1 MWNRMFFVDSKFW
14 RQLRKTDE
22 YPTFYTCPHG
32 RAKRILKPSQPVA
45 HLVRKLETHR
55 KGVFE
60 IYSRKRVPWCLPSPC
75 CAVSGSGV
83 PPPKAIQVKGALR
96 ESFREIMVFFGRYF
110 TSQVEVCWVAKMCR
124 HIHES
129 ICGCFNVCP
138 HVLKT
143 FFLWGYRRRGQIED
157 PKNVCRQEAARE
169 VCNVRAR
176 RETSRTNGP
185 HLQWSAGPGCMSSPM
200 FSLCCL
206 TWEEN
211 HLSLVLG
218 QELGQEYWKASASKC
233 TASNFFWKSTHYGES

>member
-32 RAKRILKPSQPVA
+32 RAKRILKPSHPVA

-55 KGVFE
+55 NGVFE
-60 IYSRKRVPWCLPSPC
+60 IYLRKRVPWCLPSPC

-96 ESFREIMVFFGRYF
+96 ESFREIMVFFRRYF

-124 HIHES
+124 HIRES
-129 ICGCFNVCP
+129 IWGCFNVCP

-143 FFLWGYRRRGQIED
+143 FFYED
-157 PKNVCRQEAARE
+157 TDAGGR
-169 VCNVRAR
+169 
-176 RETSRTNGP
+176 SRTLKMSVGRRQLGKSVMSGQGERP
-185 HLQWSAGPGCMSSPM
+185 AGQMVRTCSDQLGLDAWVLPCSIFAAWPGKKT
-200 FSLCCL
+200 
-206 TWEEN
+206 TW
-211 HLSLVLG
+211 V
-218 QELGQEYWKASASKC
+218 
-233 TASNFFWKSTHYGES
+233 